1 MLRRMSVRIFL
12 PPLFFGLFFLSIVTI
27 GDALFWS
34 VPHALERLPARFITV
49 AVLTALWIVH
59 LYKRSLR

>member
-1 MLRRMSVRIFL
+1 MLHRMSARIIL
-12 PPLFFGLFFLSIVTI
+12 PPLIFGLLFLSIVSI
-27 GDALFWS
+27 GDAMFWS
-34 VPHALERLPARFITV
+34 VPHAVERLPARFITV

>member
-1 MLRRMSVRIFL
+1 MKGRIFL
-12 PPLFFGLFFLSIVTI
+12 PPLIFGLLFLTIVTV
-27 GDALFWS
+27 GDAMFWTVS
-34 VPHALERLPARFITV
+34 HALLRLPARFITV